1 VTVIRNVPIFEGV
14 GLGALEKI
22 QPHEPKFLSSYHFK
36 NITTTMTRIAAE
48 TATAEPPA
56 IHTITRLA
64 QVLDTGL
71 DQKAIESIVA
81 LLENGVHPDALA
93 ALIIEIRR
101 AGSAGTIGK

>member
-1 VTVIRNVPIFEGV
+1 
-14 GLGALEKI
+14 
-22 QPHEPKFLSSYHFK
+22 
-36 NITTTMTRIAAE
+36 MTRIAAE

-56 IHTITRLA
+56 IQTITRLA

-101 AGSAGTIGK
+101 AGSAGTIGKWTRAASIKYLIILSTGFI